1 MSRLASESRSWEY
14 TGMFHLI
21 IELLSLDRSL
31 NSSEF
36 QFSFWYNGYNMSYW
50 TIGKTSLDNAW
61 ESRLCSWVKCS
72 LQGGRCWVW
81 KAKPWVR
88 SPFLLLALPL
98 TFGKFPSFSE
108 PRVSHPCC
116 WEPQHLPCRAL
127 PASRGLDLHRGSC
140 PSGFFSYRMECVC
153 IWKEGPLGDVW
164 AEGVGWKRGF

>member
-72 LQGGRCWVW
+72 LQGGRC
-81 KAKPWVR
+81 
-88 SPFLLLALPL
+88 
-98 TFGKFPSFSE
+98 
-108 PRVSHPCC
+108 
-116 WEPQHLPCRAL
+116 
-127 PASRGLDLHRGSC
+127 
-140 PSGFFSYRMECVC
+140 
-153 IWKEGPLGDVW
+153 
-164 AEGVGWKRGF
+164 